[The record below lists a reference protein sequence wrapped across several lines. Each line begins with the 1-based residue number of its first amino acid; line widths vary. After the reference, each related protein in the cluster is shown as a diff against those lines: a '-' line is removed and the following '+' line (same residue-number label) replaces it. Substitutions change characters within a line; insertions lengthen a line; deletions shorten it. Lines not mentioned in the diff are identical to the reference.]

1 MTSARMTRRALLC
14 GAALAALPA
23 WAAAGRVPVFER
35 EALPVARPTQ
45 AVMVALAR
53 AGRRLVAGGERG
65 LIVFS
70 DDGGRQWT
78 QARVPSSVT
87 LTALRFANEREGWA
101 VGNMGVALR
110 TQDGGATWQRVL
122 DGRAAAALALQA
134 AQSTA
139 DATALEDATRLVE
152 EGADKPFTD
161 LAIRADGSLLAV
173 GAYGMAFASFDGG
186 ASWQPQMHELPNP
199 DGLSLYGLAVRSG
212 EQWLYGEQGLLLR
225 ADGPQAPF
233 APAES
238 PSAGS
243 LFGSV
248 ALRSGALLLYGLR
261 GKVFRS
267 AAAGE
272 PWQAQQTPVDAS
284 LCAGLQLDDGR
295 VLLAGAAGQLLESRD
310 EGRSFKPLALKTRY
324 PFSAIAQAPD
334 GALVLAGARGLARVE
349 RAEWEQAANAS
360 AAQDIKRNAI

>member
-14 GAALAALPA
+14 GAALAAAPA
-23 WAAAGRVPVFER
+23 WAAASRAPVFER

-78 QARVPSSVT
+78 QASVPSSVT

-101 VGNMGVALR
+101 AGNMGVVLR
-110 TQDGGATWQRVL
+110 TQDGGATWRRVL
-122 DGRAAAALALQA
+122 DGRAAAALAFKA
-134 AQSTA
+134 AQSAA
-139 DATALEDATRLVE
+139 DGGALEEATRLAE

-161 LAIRADGSLLAV
+161 LAIRSDGSLLAV
-173 GAYGMAFASFDGG
+173 GAYGMAFASLDGG
-186 ASWQPQMHELPNP
+186 ASWQSQMHRLPNP
-199 DGLSLYGLAVRSG
+199 DGLSLYGLASRGG

-225 ADGPQAPF
+225 ADDAQSPF
-233 APAES
+233 AGVES
-238 PSAGS
+238 PSTGS

-248 ALRSGALLLYGLR
+248 ALHGGALLLYGLR

-272 PWQAQQTPVDAS
+272 PWAAQQTPVDAS

-310 EGRSFKPLALKTRY
+310 EGRSFRPLALKTRY

-334 GALVLAGARGLARVE
+334 GALVLAGARGLVRVE
-349 RAEWEQAANAS
+349 RAELQPAAGPSTA
-360 AAQDIKRNAI
+360 KGNAI